1 MNETFGQRFAKL
13 RKEKGLTQ
21 EDIAF
26 KVNISSQAVSKWE
39 NNISFPDV
47 SILVQLA
54 EILDVTTD
62 ELLGKVNKKEVTVL
76 PKNEK
81 KDINKMFLRI
91 IISDEGNKVK
101 INIPIALLKICIETG
116 TGLKQINGN
125 ATLSNLDWN
134 QIYGLIENGVI
145 GEIITIEGE
154 GGEQI
159 SIIVE

>member
-1 MNETFGQRFAKL
+1 MNETFGQRFTRL
-13 RKEKGLTQ
+13 RKEKGFTQ

-39 NNISFPDV
+39 NDISLPDI
-47 SILVQLA
+47 SILVNLA

-76 PKNEK
+76 SENEK

-91 IISDEGNKVK
+91 IINADGDKVRV
-101 INIPIALLKICIETG
+101 NLPLALVKICIEKEIN
-116 TGLKQINGN
+116 LPQINSN
-125 ATLSNLDWN
+125 ENLSNIDWKE
-134 QIYGLIENGVI
+134 IYNLIESGVV
-145 GEIITIEGE
+145 GEIVSIEGE
-154 GGEQI
+154 DGETV